1 MNKKLKKLSIIC
13 ILSLFANTQAFGAGI
28 PTMDIGSLTQS
39 VLSYQEQVKAYAQ
52 QLKDYQ
58 QLLLSTTNQSNQLKE
73 AGFGMNV
80 EEILGQ
86 TSSVIDSTLSNVD
99 FKIDK
104 EVFQETTDITNACAY
119 LEQNSE
125 EFAKI
130 LADSNKKLKDKVNSC
145 IAAVNT
151 DKLKKTMFNLEEKA
165 RNASTEQEAENIRHK
180 MNMLSKAENF
190 LKSQTSN
197 KNTSQ
202 VLLLYEEYIN
212 GDKNSPYSK
221 EKFDEDIKK
230 LANQLKMPNNQKQA
244 QALQNAM
251 LLKLLEVSQ
260 RQYELSLNFYSM
272 KSADLKNSNSSF
284 SMDYDEKP
292 NTIINIKDTKEVK
305 EFKAKY
311 GEVIYDS
318 AGFPD
323 FEAMKKKYTNI
334 KD

>member
-1 MNKKLKKLSIIC
+1 MKLKQIKLSIIGASVL
-13 ILSLFANTQAFGAGI
+13 LSNAFSTGI
-28 PTMDIGSLTQS
+28 PTMDIGALTQS
-39 VLSYQEQVKAYAQ
+39 VLNYQEQVKAYAQ

-58 QLLLSTTNQSNQLKE
+58 QLVLSTTNQSNQLKE

-86 TSSVIDSTLSNVD
+86 TSSVIDSTISNVD

-165 RNASTEQEAENIRHK
+165 RKASTEQEAENIRHK
-180 MNMLSKAENF
+180 MEMLRKAENF
-190 LKSQTSN
+190 LKNQSTN

-202 VLLLYEEYIN
+202 VLILYEEYIN

-221 EKFDEDIKK
+221 EKFDEDIKR

-251 LLKLLEVSQ
+251 LLKILEVAQ
-260 RQYELSLNFYSM
+260 KQYELSLNFYSM

-284 SMDYDEKP
+284 SIDYDEKP

-305 EFKAKY
+305 EFKDKY

-323 FEAMKKKYTNI
+323 FEAMKKKYVNI
-334 KD
+334 D

>member
-1 MNKKLKKLSIIC
+1 MNKKLKKLSIVC

-58 QLLLSTTNQSNQLKE
+58 QLLLSTANQANQLKE

-86 TSSVIDSTLSNVD
+86 TSSVIDSAISNVD

-230 LANQLKMPNNQKQA
+230 LGSQLKMPNNQKQA

-251 LLKLLEVSQ
+251 LLKILEVAQ
-260 RQYELSLNFYSM
+260 KQYELSLNFYSM
-272 KSADLKNSNSSF
+272 QSADLKKKNNPIGV
-284 SMDYDEKP
+284 DYDEKP

-323 FEAMKKKYTNI
+323 FEAMKKKYANI

>member
-1 MNKKLKKLSIIC
+1 
-13 ILSLFANTQAFGAGI
+13 
-28 PTMDIGSLTQS
+28 
-39 VLSYQEQVKAYAQ
+39 
-52 QLKDYQ
+52 
-58 QLLLSTTNQSNQLKE
+58 
-73 AGFGMNV
+73 
-80 EEILGQ
+80 
-86 TSSVIDSTLSNVD
+86 
-99 FKIDK
+99 DK

-130 LADSNKKLKDKVNSC
+130 LSESDKKLKDKINSC
-145 IAAVNT
+145 ISAVNT
-151 DKLKKTMFNLEEKA
+151 DKLHETKLKLAKEANEEDDIQKK
-165 RNASTEQEAENIRHK
+165 ENIRHK
-180 MNMLSKAENF
+180 ISMIEKTEQY
-190 LKSQTSN
+190 LKMQTSN

-230 LANQLKMPNNQKQA
+230 LGSQLKMPNNQKQA

-251 LLKLLEVSQ
+251 LLKILEVAQ
-260 RQYELSLNFYSM
+260 KQYELSLNFYSM
-272 KSADLKNSNSSF
+272 QSADLKKKNNPIGV
-284 SMDYDEKP
+284 DYDEKP

-323 FEAMKKKYTNI
+323 FEAMKKKYANI

>member
-39 VLSYQEQVKAYAQ
+39 VLSYQEQVKSYAQ

-86 TSSVIDSTLSNVD
+86 TSSVIDSTISNVD

-212 GDKNSPYSK
+212 RDKNSPYSK

-272 KSADLKNSNSSF
+272 KSADVKKKNNPISI
-284 SMDYDEKP
+284 DYDEKP
-292 NTIINIKDTKEVK
+292 VKRVKLEDTKIMK
-305 EFKAKY
+305 EHKQKY
-311 GEVIYDS
+311 GEVIYDKN
-318 AGFPD
+318 GFPD
-323 FEAMKKKYTNI
+323 FETMKKKYANI

>member
-1 MNKKLKKLSIIC
+1 MNKKLKKLSIVC

-58 QLLLSTTNQSNQLKE
+58 QLLLSTANQANQLKE
-73 AGFGMNV
+73 AGFGMNI

-86 TSSVIDSTLSNVD
+86 TSSVIDSAISNVD

-119 LEQNSE
+119 LEQNSP
-125 EFAKI
+125 EFASI
-130 LADSNKKLKDKVNSC
+130 INESSKKLKDKVNAC
-145 IAAVNT
+145 IGAVNT
-151 DKLKKTMFNLEEKA
+151 DKLKKTMSDLEEQSRK
-165 RNASTEQEAENIRHK
+165 ASTEQEAENIRHK
-180 MNMLSKAENF
+180 MEMLIKAENF
-190 LKSQTSN
+190 LKNQNAN

-202 VLLLYEEYIN
+202 VLILYEEYIN
-212 GDKNSPYSK
+212 GDKSSPYSK
-221 EKFDEDIKK
+221 EKFDEDIKR

-323 FEAMKKKYTNI
+323 FEAMKKKYVNI
-334 KD
+334 D

>member
-1 MNKKLKKLSIIC
+1 MKLKQIKLSIIGASVL
-13 ILSLFANTQAFGAGI
+13 LSNAFSTGI

-58 QLLLSTTNQSNQLKE
+58 QLVLSTTNQANQLKE
-73 AGFGMNV
+73 AGFGMSV

-86 TSSVIDSTLSNVD
+86 TSSVIDNAISNVD
-99 FKIDK
+99 YKIDK
-104 EVFQETTDITNACAY
+104 EIFQETTDITNACAY
-119 LEQNSE
+119 LEQNSP
-125 EFAKI
+125 EFASI
-130 LADSNKKLKDKVNSC
+130 INESSKKLKDKVNAC
-145 IAAVNT
+145 IGAVNT
-151 DKLKKTMFNLEEKA
+151 DKLKKTMSDLEEQSRK
-165 RNASTEQEAENIRHK
+165 ASTEQEAENIRHK

-212 GDKNSPYSK
+212 GDKSSPYSK

-251 LLKLLEVSQ
+251 LLKILEVAQ
-260 RQYELSLNFYSM
+260 KQYELSLNFYSM
-272 KSADLKNSNSSF
+272 QSTDIKNANSSF

-292 NTIINIKDTKEVK
+292 NTIISIEDTKEVK
-305 EFKAKY
+305 EFKDKY

-323 FEAMKKKYTNI
+323 FEAMKKKYVNI
-334 KD
+334 D

>member
-1 MNKKLKKLSIIC
+1 MNKKLKKLSIVC

-58 QLLLSTTNQSNQLKE
+58 QLVLSTTNQANQLKE
-73 AGFGMNV
+73 AGFGMSV

-86 TSSVIDSTLSNVD
+86 TSSVIDNAISNVD
-99 FKIDK
+99 YKIDK
-104 EVFQETTDITNACAY
+104 EIFQETTDITNACAY
-119 LEQNSE
+119 LEQNSP
-125 EFAKI
+125 EFASI
-130 LADSNKKLKDKVNSC
+130 INESSKKLKDKVNAC
-145 IAAVNT
+145 IGAVNT
-151 DKLKKTMFNLEEKA
+151 DKLKKTMSDLEEQSRK
-165 RNASTEQEAENIRHK
+165 ASTEQEAENIRHK
-180 MNMLSKAENF
+180 MEMLRKAENF
-190 LKSQTSN
+190 LKNQSTN

-202 VLLLYEEYIN
+202 VLILYEEYIN

-251 LLKLLEVSQ
+251 LLKILEVAQ
-260 RQYELSLNFYSM
+260 KQYELSLNFYSM
-272 KSADLKNSNSSF
+272 KSTEQQNKKGAKSIDYNSQPKKHVALE
-284 SMDYDEKP
+284 DK
-292 NTIINIKDTKEVK
+292 KETK
-305 EFKAKY
+305 EFKDKY

-323 FEAMKKKYTNI
+323 FEAMKKKYVNI
-334 KD
+334 D

>member
-1 MNKKLKKLSIIC
+1 MKLKQIKLSIIGASVL
-13 ILSLFANTQAFGAGI
+13 LSNAFSTGI
-28 PTMDIGSLTQS
+28 PTMDIGALTQS
-39 VLSYQEQVKAYAQ
+39 VLNYQEQVKAYAQ

-58 QLLLSTTNQSNQLKE
+58 QLVLSTTNQANQLKE
-73 AGFGMNV
+73 AGFGMSV

-86 TSSVIDSTLSNVD
+86 TSSVIDNAISNVD
-99 FKIDK
+99 YKIDK

-119 LEQNSE
+119 LEQNSP
-125 EFAKI
+125 EFASI
-130 LADSNKKLKDKVNSC
+130 INESSKKLKDKVNAC
-145 IAAVNT
+145 IGAVNT
-151 DKLKKTMFNLEEKA
+151 DKLKKTMSDLEEQSRK
-165 RNASTEQEAENIRHK
+165 ASTEQEAENIRHK
-180 MNMLSKAENF
+180 MEMLRKAENF
-190 LKSQTSN
+190 LKNQSTN

-202 VLLLYEEYIN
+202 VLILYEEYIN

-251 LLKLLEVSQ
+251 LLKILEVAQ
-260 RQYELSLNFYSM
+260 KQYELSLNFYSM
-272 KSADLKNSNSSF
+272 QSTDIKNANSSF

-292 NTIINIKDTKEVK
+292 NTIISIEDTKEVK
-305 EFKAKY
+305 EFKDKY

-323 FEAMKKKYTNI
+323 FEAMKKKYVNI
-334 KD
+334 D